1 MKKIILLSLMM
12 LSMGAQANVVDSAPE
27 NVFIYVPST
36 NKLKKQDGTVIS
48 WTTEHSMATS
58 PLQFNPGPEE
68 NYVTYFWGLGHI
80 LDKPITSVRMTKA
93 GSDDSFVMKVKIYTV
108 SNRISLKK
116 YFTSD
121 SDSTFSDNLHYV
133 PGHSINTGYCTNN
146 GSYLSTVG
154 KSNGEKTTYTNP
166 GWDENAAPCTGQGPR
181 RKYEGDLVSNTNITT
196 NTIYN
201 ELYYYIKL
209 ETPNGTPEPGTYRGS
224 NQLNWRTKFYKNNSG
239 APAIQS
245 NTVNFNF
252 TVVVEPEYHRV
263 EAPSE
268 VKFSKSADPNHRKTS
283 FYADVH
289 GIFSPQMMI
298 TATSSNGSG
307 TEFKMNCYECP
318 TSYPTITDIQDI
330 VYDVDATI
338 EGVNQK
344 FSLQSGVTSTIDLTR
359 DSNGYFGGNGVAKV
373 RFDLEYDRSDS
384 TTTVAT
390 DLNYEDTLTL
400 VFEPVI

>member
-12 LSMGAQANVVDSAPE
+12 LSMGAMADVVDSAPE

-48 WTTEHSMATS
+48 WNSEHTMATS
-58 PLQFNPGPEE
+58 PLSFRPSSSASKRH
-68 NYVTYFWGLGHI
+68 WGLAHT
-80 LDKPITSVRMTKA
+80 LTKPITAVRMTKA
-93 GSDDSFVMKVKIYTV
+93 GSDDSFVMKVKIYKV
-108 SNRISLKK
+108 SNRIFYGNYYS
-116 YFTSD
+116 S
-121 SDSTFSDNLHYV
+121 SGNFSNSAKV
-133 PGHSINTGYCTNN
+133 INNHSSNTGYCVSH
-146 GSYLSTVG
+146 GAWKSTPG
-154 KSNGEKTTYTNP
+154 RTNGEQTTYTDT
-166 GWDENAAPCTGQGPR
+166 GWDENA
-181 RKYEGDLVSNTNITT
+181 VSCKGRGRAREFLG
-196 NTIYN
+196 TIKSDISAISDTVNN
-201 ELYYYIKL
+201 ELSYYVKL
-209 ETPNGTPEPGTYRGS
+209 ETPNGTPEPGTYRGT
-224 NQLNWRTKFYKNNSG
+224 NYLLWRTYFPNSTG
-239 APAIQS
+239 VDSHQY

-268 VKFSKSADPNHRKTS
+268 VKFSKSSDPNHRKTS

>member
-1 MKKIILLSLMM
+1 MKKIILFSLMM
-12 LSMGAQANVVDSAPE
+12 LSMGAQADVVDSAPE

-36 NKLKKQDGTVIS
+36 NKLKKQDGTVVS
-48 WTTEHSMATS
+48 PSLEHDMVTS

-68 NYVTYFWGLGHI
+68 DFATYWWGLGHT

-108 SNRISLKK
+108 SNRIHVKD
-116 YFTSD
+116 YFS
-121 SDSTFSDNLHYV
+121 SSSTYHGNTAYV
-133 PGHSINTGYCTNN
+133 PGHTANTGYCSNH
-146 GSYLSTVG
+146 GAYFSTSG
-154 KSNGEKTTYTNP
+154 KTNGEKTTYTNP
-166 GWDENAAPCTGQGPR
+166 GWDENAVSCTGQGVR
-181 RKYEGDLVSNTNITT
+181 RKYKGNLVSDTNITT
-196 NTIYN
+196 NTVIN

-209 ETPNGTPEPGTYRGS
+209 ETPNGTPEPGTYRGT
-224 NQLNWRTKFYKNNSG
+224 NQLNWRTTFYKNTSSV
-239 APAIQS
+239 PATQS

-268 VKFSKSADPNHRKTS
+268 VKFSKSSDPNHRKTS